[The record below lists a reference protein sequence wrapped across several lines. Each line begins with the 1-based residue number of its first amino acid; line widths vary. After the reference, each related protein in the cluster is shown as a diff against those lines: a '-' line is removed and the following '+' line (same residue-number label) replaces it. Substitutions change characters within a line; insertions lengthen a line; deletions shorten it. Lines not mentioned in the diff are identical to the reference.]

1 MLSVSLG
8 TIANLKTNWKQC
20 LCKILRGKHYGIF
33 NKASRF
39 HVSDVM
45 KTLVICSR
53 VSDFQVTTSKKFV
66 DIFKIVDWTKQRK
79 QFSRD
84 VVFVG
89 TLIFNRS
96 WTTTN
101 HSTRN
106 IVFTTFHNK
115 DHFTCLH
122 TTRDIQR
129 ETQLVL
135 ATWLLMNLTILLFP
149 FNPWKL

>member
-1 MLSVSLG
+1 M
-8 TIANLKTNWKQC
+8 
-20 LCKILRGKHYGIF
+20 
-33 NKASRF
+33 
-39 HVSDVM
+39 
-45 KTLVICSR
+45 
-53 VSDFQVTTSKKFV
+53 
-66 DIFKIVDWTKQRK
+66 DISKIVDWTKQRK

-106 IVFTTFHNK
+106 IVFTTFQNK

-122 TTRDIQR
+122 PTRDIQR
-129 ETQLVL
+129 ETRLVL
-135 ATWLLMNLTILLFP
+135 ANDSFISLQSMEVVTKLKTFLTFASIDFM
-149 FNPWKL
+149 PWFEVKLDMHRQQNISALQNNAACLIVDN

>member
-1 MLSVSLG
+1 M
-8 TIANLKTNWKQC
+8 
-20 LCKILRGKHYGIF
+20 
-33 NKASRF
+33 
-39 HVSDVM
+39 
-45 KTLVICSR
+45 
-53 VSDFQVTTSKKFV
+53 
-66 DIFKIVDWTKQRK
+66 DWTKQRK

-106 IVFTTFHNK
+106 IAFTTFHNK

-129 ETQLVL
+129 ETVSSAYRIIYKLNDSFISLQSVEVVTKLKTFVTF
-135 ATWLLMNLTILLFP
+135 ASIDFM
-149 FNPWKL
+149 PWFEVKLDMHRQQNISAFQNNAACLIGDN

>member
-1 MLSVSLG
+1 M
-8 TIANLKTNWKQC
+8 
-20 LCKILRGKHYGIF
+20 
-33 NKASRF
+33 
-39 HVSDVM
+39 
-45 KTLVICSR
+45 
-53 VSDFQVTTSKKFV
+53 
-66 DIFKIVDWTKQRK
+66 DIFKIIDWTKQRK

-115 DHFTCLH
+115 DHLTCLH

-135 ATWLLMNLTILLFP
+135 TTGLFINLTILLFT
-149 FNPWKL
+149 FNPWKSKTFVTFASIDFMPWFEVKLDMHRQQNISAFQNNAACLIVDN

>member
-1 MLSVSLG
+1 M
-8 TIANLKTNWKQC
+8 
-20 LCKILRGKHYGIF
+20 
-33 NKASRF
+33 
-39 HVSDVM
+39 M
-45 KTLVICSR
+45 TLVICSR
-53 VSDFQVTTSKKFV
+53 VSDFQVTSASFCLDIFFYIIILLIFLQTSSKLFLRLSNLKKNFV

-129 ETQLVL
+129 ETQF
-135 ATWLLMNLTILLFP
+135 WLTILLFP